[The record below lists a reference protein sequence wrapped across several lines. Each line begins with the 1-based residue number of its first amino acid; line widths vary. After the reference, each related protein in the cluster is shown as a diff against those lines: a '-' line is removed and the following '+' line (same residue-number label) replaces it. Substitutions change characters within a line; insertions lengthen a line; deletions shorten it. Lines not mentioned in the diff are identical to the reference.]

1 MIDYRHSLSYLA
13 NAYLSSL
20 WVNRAILPK
29 ITIMKTTITPY
40 LQTTKELIQRAFPRG
55 IQPDV
60 YFSLLTILE
69 PSLSDRHLALI
80 IANLTDKEYSQVLN
94 DIYQIKSHPL
104 NNSELL
110 QSVQSQ
116 LNASGYQD
124 WLEQD

>member
-1 MIDYRHSLSYLA
+1 
-13 NAYLSSL
+13 
-20 WVNRAILPK
+20 
-29 ITIMKTTITPY
+29 MKTTITPY